1 MWKPD
6 SGAVGYQQTETVPGF
21 RIKAIFKESVES
33 LVELDEGV
41 IFKFHSGF
49 SESGLGD
56 KAFRDIGAFEDIE
69 KPIQFIL
76 V

>member
-1 MWKPD
+1 MWKSD
-6 SGAVGYQQTETVPGF
+6 SGTVGYQQTESAPGF
-21 RIKAIFKESVES
+21 RFESVFKESVES
-33 LVELDEGV
+33 LVELDERL

-49 SESGLGD
+49 CKSGLGD
-56 KAFRDIGAFEDIE
+56 KAFGDIGAIEDIE